1 MIMSVYLHQYVVNT
15 LTLFGDLSDVANNIL
30 QAGADGKIEIL
41 DRPPCINRDGCG
53 RYNVDITQQD
63 YLELLQCYPM
73 NSPKISIRR
82 LLYWF
87 VDFAVYEQLG
97 WKITKKYDDK
107 SERLLLKN
115 LDKARTAI
123 ARVAVLKKNDEDISR
138 QIESIDNLIVKLKEY
153 LRNGG

>member
-1 MIMSVYLHQYVVNT
+1 MMMSIYLHQYVVKT
-15 LTLFGDLSDVANNIL
+15 LSLFGDLSDVINNIL

-41 DRPPCINRDGCG
+41 DRPPCMSRDGCG

-63 YLELLQCYPM
+63 YLELLQCYPI

-97 WKITKKYDDK
+97 WKIVKQYKDDQTN
-107 SERLLLKN
+107 LLLRH
-115 LDKARTAI
+115 LDKARTSL
-123 ARVAVLKKNDEDISR
+123 ARVAIIKKNREDI
-138 QIESIDNLIVKLKEY
+138 QTQVESIDNLIVKLKEY
-153 LRNGG
+153 LING